1 MTRVVLENITK
12 RFGNDVAVDNLSL
25 TIDSG
30 EFVSFLGPS
39 GCGKTTTMRMIAGLE
54 VPDEGRIWI
63 GDKLVSDAE
72 KGVFLAPSKR
82 QLGMVFQNYALWP
95 HMTVGDN
102 IRFGL
107 KVRKLDQKEQDERV
121 HNVLERLQI
130 PDLADRYPSE
140 LSGGQQQRVALARE
154 LVTGAEVLLMDEPLS
169 NLDAKLRID
178 MRVEL
183 KELHLST
190 GRTIIYVTH
199 DQTEALTL
207 SDNILVMKEGIVQQV
222 GSPDEVFMRPENLFV
237 ASFMSSASINEFT
250 GTWKNDR
257 MTFDGFDFPAA
268 SPANDANVL
277 HSVSL
282 ITRPDEMSFSK
293 TETDWTVPGE
303 VLSVFP
309 QGYTALAHVRLEL
322 PGDVQSITLDFS
334 RSDYTV
340 ARGDKVFVS
349 FNPQRMHVF
358 DQDSTKRLVPFPEQT
373 LIT

>member
-1 MTRVVLENITK
+1 MTKVVLENITK
-12 RFGNDVAVDNLSL
+12 RFGKDVAVDNLSL

-63 GDKLVSDAE
+63 GDKLVSDAG
-72 KGVFLAPSKR
+72 KGIFLAPSKR

-107 KVRKLDQKEQDERV
+107 KVRKLDPKEQDERV
-121 HNVLERLQI
+121 TNVLERLQI

-183 KELHLST
+183 KELHLAT

-207 SDNILVMKEGIVQQV
+207 SDNILVMKGGIAQQV
-222 GSPDEVFMRPENLFV
+222 GTPDEVFMRPENLFV
-237 ASFMSSASINEFT
+237 ASFMSSASINEFS

-257 MTFDGFDFPAA
+257 LAFSGFDFPAA
-268 SPANDANVL
+268 STTNTVHN
-277 HSVSL
+277 VSL

-293 TETDWTVPGE
+293 TETEWTVPAE

-309 QGYTALAHVRLEL
+309 QGYTALAHVRLDL
-322 PGDVQSITLDFS
+322 PGEVQTLTADFS
-334 RSDYTV
+334 RSEHSM
-340 ARGDKVFVS
+340 ARGDKVFVA

-358 DQDSTKRLVPFPEQT
+358 DRESTSRLVPFPEQT

>member
-1 MTRVVLENITK
+1 MTKVVLENITK
-12 RFGNDVAVDNLSL
+12 CFGKDVAVDQLSV
-25 TIDSG
+25 TIESG

-54 VPDEGRIWI
+54 IPDEGRIWI
-63 GDKLVSDAE
+63 GDKLVSDAA
-72 KGVFLAPSKR
+72 KGIFLAPSNR

-95 HMTVGDN
+95 HMSVGEN

-107 KVRKLDQKEQDERV
+107 NVRKLDLKEQDKRL
-121 HNVLERLQI
+121 HSVLERLQI

-207 SDNILVMKEGIVQQV
+207 SDNILIMKEGVAQQI
-222 GSPDEVFMRPENLFV
+222 GSPDEVFMKPKNLFV
-237 ASFMSSASINEFT
+237 ASFISSASINEFS
-250 GTWKNDR
+250 GMWEDNR
-257 MTFDGFDFPAA
+257 LTFNGFSFPAA
-268 SPANDANVL
+268 NPLNQANLGHKVN
-277 HSVSL
+277 L
-282 ITRPDEMSFSK
+282 ITRPDEMSFSP

-309 QGYTALAHVRLEL
+309 QGYTALAHVRLNL
-322 PGDVQSITLDFS
+322 PGELQTLTLDFS
-334 RSDYTV
+334 RSDHSV
-340 ARGDKVFVS
+340 VRGDKVFVS
-349 FNPQRMHVF
+349 FNPKRMHVY
-358 DQDSTKRLVPFPEQT
+358 DQDSTMRLAPFINNHE
-373 LIT
+373 